1 MSFNV
6 EIIAVTPN
14 ALDVIERAGRN
25 CYNSQMNK
33 ETQDKFIADKVKKG
47 HDSILEHASVTFE
60 LTGVSRALSHQQV
73 RHRIQGVS
81 QQSQRYV
88 KADNFEYVIPPTI
101 LHNEKIFNEY
111 VEIMERIRA
120 FYTKAVI
127 DHIPAEDARYLL
139 PNATTTKMVFTMNFR
154 ALRNFIDLRAEKH
167 AQWEIR
173 EVAIDI
179 LLKMVKDYKCCFDDL
194 AEKYIF

>member
-6 EIIAVTPN
+6 EIIEVTTN
-14 ALDVIERAGRN
+14 DLDVIERAGRN

-33 ETQDKFIADKVKKG
+33 ETQYKFIADKVKKG
-47 HDSILEHASVTFE
+47 HESILEHASVTFE

-88 KADNFEYVIPPTI
+88 KADNFEYVTPSSI
-101 LHNEKIFNEY
+101 LHNEEIFADY

-120 FYTKAVI
+120 FYTKAVANN
-127 DHIPAEDARYLL
+127 IPAEDARYLL

-154 ALRNFIDLRAEKH
+154 ALRNFINLRADKH